1 MKRLTT
7 LLIIA
12 AVLIGGA
19 SAGDYMPDCPQYDN
33 HGRILFSASARADGA
48 LVCRYLPE
56 PETPPCP
63 HTAVRGGYNLKTN
76 VKPSGVVV
84 CVYGGTGQ

>member
-1 MKRLTT
+1 MKCLTA

-12 AVLIGGA
+12 VALIGGA

-33 HGRILFSASARADGA
+33 HGRILFSASVRADGA

-56 PETPPCP
+56 PQTPPCP
-63 HTAVRGGYNLKTN
+63 YTALRGGVNMQTKTRPN
-76 VKPSGVVV
+76 GVIV
-84 CVYGGTGQ
+84 CVYGGEN